1 MKIKDI
7 INSPGLKKGVGIA
20 SVIFAGVAA
29 ISNALNNQKKEQ
41 EFEDLKKAV
50 SELQNK

>member
-1 MKIKDI
+1 MKIKDF

-29 ISNALNNQKKEQ
+29 ISNALTDQNKEQ

>member
-29 ISNALNNQKKEQ
+29 ISNALTDQKKEQ

>member
-1 MKIKDI
+1 MKFNDI
-7 INSPGLKKGVGIA
+7 INNPGLKKGLGIA

-29 ISNALNNQKKEQ
+29 ISNAVADQKKEQ

-50 SELQNK
+50 SDLQKK

>member
-1 MKIKDI
+1 MKFKDV
-7 INSPGLKKGVGIA
+7 INNPGLKKGHGIA

-29 ISNALNNQKKEQ
+29 ISNALTDQKKEQ

-50 SELQNK
+50 SDLQNK